1 MKDYRIEQFAKEYR
15 AAIENAKNDGLFDSD
30 FSFRNFPYYCC
41 GDTSYLLA
49 EYLRGKGVDTICYS
63 SQRGDWSHAWLVV
76 KDKRVQN
83 PTPRAFSWPVELRDI
98 VAQYGVKNPAK
109 EIDQTRYEAEDLQNG
124 LIIDITGDQFDD
136 YDIPVYVGYLDDFH
150 QTFIFNE
157 ATDYDGLNNRR
168 LNDLYKK
175 IGEYL

>member
-1 MKDYRIEQFAKEYR
+1 M
-15 AAIENAKNDGLFDSD
+15 
-30 FSFRNFPYYCC
+30 
-41 GDTSYLLA
+41 
-49 EYLRGKGVDTICYS
+49 
-63 SQRGDWSHAWLVV
+63 
-76 KDKRVQN
+76 
-83 PTPRAFSWPVELRDI
+83 
-98 VAQYGVKNPAK
+98 KNPAK